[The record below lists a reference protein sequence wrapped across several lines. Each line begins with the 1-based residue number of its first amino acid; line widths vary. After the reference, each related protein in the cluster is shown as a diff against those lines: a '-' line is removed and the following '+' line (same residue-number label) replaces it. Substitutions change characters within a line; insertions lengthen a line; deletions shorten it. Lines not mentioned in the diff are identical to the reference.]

1 MTRREL
7 LSLLA
12 ALGLS
17 LASGACGYSLAG
29 RGSFLPAYIRVIG
42 IPQFAN
48 TTPFYEVEQVFTQR
62 VRTEFISRGNYK
74 VQPESTGVDAV
85 LNGEILSIQITPA
98 SFTDESQASR
108 YTITVIA
115 KIEFRDLRTN
125 DVLWENPQWV
135 FREEY
140 EATAAVDALDA
151 NAFFGQ
157 EVNAL
162 ERVGSEFAKSVVSAI
177 LEAF

>member
-7 LSLLA
+7 LR
-12 ALGLS
+12 
-17 LASGACGYSLAG
+17 ASGTLAVAAASAACGYALAG
-29 RGSFLPAYIRVIG
+29 RGSFLPPYIRIIG
-42 IPQFAN
+42 IPQFTN

-85 LNGEILSIQITPA
+85 LNGEILSIQIAPA
-98 SFTDESQASR
+98 SFTDQSQASR
-108 YTITVIA
+108 YIITIIA
-115 KIEFRDLRTN
+115 KIEFRDLKTN
-125 DVLWENPQWV
+125 DVLWENPQWI

-140 EATAAVDALDA
+140 EATAAIDALDA

-157 EVNAL
+157 EANAL
-162 ERVGSEFAKSVVSAI
+162 ERVGTEFAKSVVSAI